1 MKKLTPILSTL
12 ILSVA
17 LSCLVQAQEK
27 AKPATTAKAT
37 TKAMSTA
44 KVDNST
50 MPYTAVYSSNF
61 EMGDPAKSRLVLEM
75 WKDFDDNALDRHAAI
90 LADTAK
96 IFLSDGQVLTG
107 KDNMMSGMKMYRNS
121 MTSLSSD
128 IHAFMSFRS
137 IDKNHDWVAVWGTE
151 NTTTKDGLKN
161 SSNLHEIWRF
171 NKDGKVDEIR
181 QYSSKMPA
189 STKE

>member
-27 AKPATTAKAT
+27 AKPVITAKAT

-75 WKDFDDNALDRHAAI
+75 WKDFDDNALDRHADI

-107 KDNMMSGMKMYRNS
+107 KDNMMSGIKMYRNS
-121 MTSLSSD
+121 MTTLSTD
-128 IHAFMSFRS
+128 IHAYMSFKS

-151 NTTTKDGLKN
+151 NMTMKDGLKN

>member
-44 KVDNST
+44 KVDNSA

-75 WKDFDDNALDRHAAI
+75 WKDFDDNALDRHADI

>member
-27 AKPATTAKAT
+27 AKPVITAKAT

-75 WKDFDDNALDRHAAI
+75 WKDFDDNALDRHADI

-107 KDNMMSGMKMYRNS
+107 KDNMMSGIKMYRNS
-121 MTSLSSD
+121 MTTLSTD
-128 IHAFMSFRS
+128 IHAYMSFKS

-151 NTTTKDGLKN
+151 NMTMKDGLKN

-171 NKDGKVDEIR
+171 NKYGKVDEIR